1 MSRFHPYGAQSQSN
15 KDLENR
21 KLITMES
28 ISNQNKINVNR
39 EYERQSYLA
48 STSKFNNNNN
58 NNNNNS
64 YPANLQKGIL
74 KNRTN
79 IQENRQP
86 FRPTNAKKQAIKKQ
100 AVKKTADDVPL
111 VFDVTTKTAKDLAQI
126 TSEKKK
132 SLPNF
137 ILVIHGLLLSTFL
150 IKKKYFYK

>member
-1 MSRFHPYGAQSQSN
+1 MSRFHPYGPQSQNN

-28 ISNQNKINVNR
+28 ISNQNKIIVNR

-48 STSKFNNNNN
+48 STSKF
-58 NNNNNS
+58 NNS

-79 IQENRQP
+79 IQENPQP
-86 FRPTNAKKQAIKKQ
+86 FRQKNAKKQAVKNQ
-100 AVKKTADDVPL
+100 TVKKTVDDSTLVPL
-111 VFDVTTKTAKDLAQI
+111 VFNVTTKTAKDLAQI

-150 IKKKYFYK
+150 IYDLKKIF

>member
-1 MSRFHPYGAQSQSN
+1 MSRFHPYGPQSQNN

-48 STSKFNNNNN
+48 STSKLNNNN

-79 IQENRQP
+79 IQENPQP
-86 FRPTNAKKQAIKKQ
+86 FRQKNTKKQVKKNQ
-100 AVKKTADDVPL
+100 AVKKTVDAVPL
-111 VFDVTTKTAKDLAQI
+111 VFNVTTKTAKDLAQI

-150 IKKKYFYK
+150 IYN

>member
-1 MSRFHPYGAQSQSN
+1 MSRFHPYGPQSQNN

-58 NNNNNS
+58 NS

-79 IQENRQP
+79 IQENPQP
-86 FRPTNAKKQAIKKQ
+86 FRQKNTKKQVKKNQAAKKT
-100 AVKKTADDVPL
+100 VDDVPL
-111 VFDVTTKTAKDLAQI
+111 VFNVTTKTAKDLAQI

-150 IKKKYFYK
+150 IYN